1 MDRELRKQISEYFYN
16 YSKEKNIYM
25 RINYVNP
32 DHVHAIVD
40 LPTDKTIEEV
50 LHLLKG
56 SSSNWINKQVNFKFS
71 WKKGYA
77 AFSISES
84 NLDKVVKY
92 IINQGE
98 HHKAKSFTEEYQEFL
113 NKHNIVITE

>member
-1 MDRELRKQISEYFYN
+1 MSVRSYTKIWLHIIWGTHDNEKSLMDRELRKQISEYFYN

-77 AFSISES
+77 AFSIS
-84 NLDKVVKY
+84 
-92 IINQGE
+92 
-98 HHKAKSFTEEYQEFL
+98 
-113 NKHNIVITE
+113 